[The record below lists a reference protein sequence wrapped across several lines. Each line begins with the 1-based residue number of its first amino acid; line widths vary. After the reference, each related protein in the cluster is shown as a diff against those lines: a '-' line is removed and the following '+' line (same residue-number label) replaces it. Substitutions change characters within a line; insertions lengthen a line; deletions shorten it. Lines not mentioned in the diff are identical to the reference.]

1 MYDSVE
7 GGKTRKIRYLE
18 VRGRTLPKGEL
29 STIHYAIIPLRK
41 KGEAPEGGESGG
53 LHHLILGHEGTKME
67 EPWASFPMFYN
78 YNNEDVKVEIWRHK
92 AKDELDYV
100 ALPLTIHNKESN
112 RYSELRIRLCREELE
127 LEEAAERLMKEL
139 EQLEREEVEMVEI
152 ELRVGKEK
160 KIVGE
165 PLLCW
170 EDED

>member
-1 MYDSVE
+1 
-7 GGKTRKIRYLE
+7 
-18 VRGRTLPKGEL
+18 
-29 STIHYAIIPLRK
+29 
-41 KGEAPEGGESGG
+41 
-53 LHHLILGHEGTKME
+53 ME

-92 AKDELDYV
+92 AKDELDYA
-100 ALPLTIHNKESN
+100 ALPLTIYNKESN
-112 RYSELRIRLCREELE
+112 RYSELRIRLCRE
-127 LEEAAERLMKEL
+127 EL